1 MKNRY
6 KARQVEERER
16 IIAERRAA
24 RKVKT
29 PGSVPKD
36 DNADD
41 VPDDDQQPAADDD
54 AAEVSDQGS
63 DDDQLGKLE
72 KELSEIPLPEVEP
85 EQPPFRR
92 HK

>member
-36 DNADD
+36 ENADD
-41 VPDDDQQPAADDD
+41 VPEDEQQPAADED
-54 AAEVSDQGS
+54 AAVVS
-63 DDDQLGKLE
+63 E
-72 KELSEIPLPEVEP
+72 
-85 EQPPFRR
+85 
-92 HK
+92 